1 MAAQYNIII
10 DQKATYSDTI
20 TYNDSNGDP
29 VDLTGYE
36 ARLMLKE
43 SHDVADGDAV
53 VDIDSDA
60 GGTGNTS
67 GIALNSSGEISIV
80 ISDTETTALVPGS
93 YVWDL
98 KLTEPSGRSTR
109 LVEGKATVTPGVTP

>member
-1 MAAQYNIII
+1 MATSYNIVV
-10 DQKATYSDTI
+10 DQRATYADTI
-20 TYNDSNGDP
+20 TYTDSNGDP

-36 ARLMLKE
+36 ARIMVKR
-43 SHDVADGDAV
+43 SHDVADVDAV

-67 GIALNSSGEISIV
+67 GIALNSSGEIAFV
-80 ISDTETTALVPGS
+80 ISDTETTALEPGN

-98 KLTEPSGRSTR
+98 KLTEPSGRSKR
-109 LVEGKATVTPGVTP
+109 LVEGSVTVTPGVTA